1 MGRKREG
8 REAEKGNVKR
18 GMEIEVGERG
28 KGIGEKKIEME
39 GERGE
44 ERRGK
49 EKRKEGRE
57 EVENG

>member
-1 MGRKREG
+1 
-8 REAEKGNVKR
+8 
-18 GMEIEVGERG
+18 MEIEEGERRE
-28 KGIGEKKIEME
+28 GIGENKIEMV